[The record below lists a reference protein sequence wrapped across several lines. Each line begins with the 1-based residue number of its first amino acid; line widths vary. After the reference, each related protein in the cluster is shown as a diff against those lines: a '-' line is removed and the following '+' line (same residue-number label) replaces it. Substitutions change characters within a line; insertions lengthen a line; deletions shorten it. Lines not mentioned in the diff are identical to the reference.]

1 MEKTEYLCEI
11 GEYWAILMWASEKP
25 RSIFQRK
32 TNAEPPV
39 DQSCAPRLEQSCAP
53 GGNAAERKTNARPPV
68 NQSGAPKLEQSGAPG
83 ENAADMEG
91 CDEAAAERKRAERSF
106 ATAAGRV
113 LRPCGLREG

>member
-11 GEYWAILMWASEKP
+11 GEYWAILIRMSEKP
-25 RSIFQRK
+25 RSIFRQK

-39 DQSCAPRLEQSCAP
+39 KVPCAPRLE
-53 GGNAAERKTNARPPV
+53 R
-68 NQSGAPKLEQSGAPG
+68 SGAPRLERSGAPG

-106 ATAAGRV
+106 ATAAGHEGAVV

>member
-11 GEYWAILMWASEKP
+11 GEYWAILIRMSEKL
-25 RSIFQRK
+25 RTISRRK

-39 DQSCAPRLEQSCAP
+39 KVSCAPRLEQSCAP
-53 GGNAAERKTNARPPV
+53 G
-68 NQSGAPKLEQSGAPG
+68 
-83 ENAADMEG
+83 ENAADTEG

-106 ATAAGRV
+106 ATAAGHEGAVV